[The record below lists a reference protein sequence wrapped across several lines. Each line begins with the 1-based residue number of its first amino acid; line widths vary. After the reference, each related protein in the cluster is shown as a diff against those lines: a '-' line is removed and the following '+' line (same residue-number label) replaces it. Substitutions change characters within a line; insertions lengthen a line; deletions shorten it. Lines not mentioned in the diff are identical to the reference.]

1 MADLSQARVLMLAAD
16 GFETVEL
23 FKPRQALE
31 EAGAKVTLASLK
43 SDPIQGMEGDI
54 NKAETA
60 TPDLTVDEV
69 DTDDYDALVIPGG
82 TCNPDKLR
90 LNERAVEIVTEFM
103 EDDKIVAAICHGPWL
118 LVEAN
123 VVRGRTMTSY
133 PSISTDVRNAGANWV
148 DREVVTDQGL
158 VTSRKPDDL
167 PAFNR
172 KMIEEFAEGT
182 HRQRAEAEVDEDA
195 YSLLEV

>member
-90 LNERAVEIVTEFM
+90 LNERAVEIVTSSWRTTRSSPPSATAPGCWPKRM
-103 EDDKIVAAICHGPWL
+103 WSMAA
-118 LVEAN
+118 A
-123 VVRGRTMTSY
+123 
-133 PSISTDVRNAGANWV
+133 
-148 DREVVTDQGL
+148 
-158 VTSRKPDDL
+158 
-167 PAFNR
+167 
-172 KMIEEFAEGT
+172 
-182 HRQRAEAEVDEDA
+182 
-195 YSLLEV
+195 